1 MLKRSITIAN
11 KNKDKIETKNEELSE
26 TFNSFF
32 SSRVENLKIECDIDR
47 QEIFYQSMLFS
58 FS

>member
-1 MLKRSITIAN
+1 MLKRSIAIAN

-47 QEIFYQSMLFS
+47 LEIFYQSMLFS

>member
-47 QEIFYQSMLFS
+47 QEIFDQSMLFS